1 MKIFPYQILMQ
12 MINFAILFFLL
23 NKYLFTPLIKF
34 LDKRERLIQQ
44 SIDEAKTNEIESKKL
59 IDEQTML
66 LTQARSDIRQS
77 RAEAEARLA
86 DERRQALENTKQE
99 IRARLDRSEHEL
111 QQQVETAKKQ
121 VAMVSGDLVVS
132 LTEKIVES
140 DLTDKQRDRIAKR
153 YLETVTG

>member
-1 MKIFPYQILMQ
+1 MQ